1 MRIKGINWFLLGV
14 ELLYIEKNEKRK
26 KKKYTFVSNK
36 IVLKGVVIG

>member
-14 ELLYIEKNEKRK
+14 KLLYIEKNEKRM